1 MPNLSRKRS
10 NYAGG
15 HPSRI
20 KKRQF
25 SGNRFIAEC
34 DTQQVNTSANVL
46 KNSDYGSVLLHVFS
60 MLSTFVKCQSC
71 DGELKFLKTNG
82 AGVAF
87 KIVALC
93 SCSTR
98 YCESSPRKDNLHT
111 ASHAVFQHF
120 QTEAVKEEMEKNAD
134 DGKDPCLVT
143 VS

>member
-1 MPNLSRKRS
+1 MPNLSRQRS

-15 HPSRI
+15 HPSRK

-25 SGNRFIAEC
+25 SENRFTAEC
-34 DTQQVNTSANVL
+34 DTEQVSTSAKKL
-46 KNSDYGSVLLHVFS
+46 KESDYGSVPVDASSNYVLLHFLHVSS

-87 KIVALC
+87 KIVASC

-98 YCESSPRKDNLHT
+98 YCESSPRKDNMHT
-111 ASHAVFQHF
+111 ASHAVSNIFKPKQ
-120 QTEAVKEEMEKNAD
+120 
-134 DGKDPCLVT
+134 
-143 VS
+143 